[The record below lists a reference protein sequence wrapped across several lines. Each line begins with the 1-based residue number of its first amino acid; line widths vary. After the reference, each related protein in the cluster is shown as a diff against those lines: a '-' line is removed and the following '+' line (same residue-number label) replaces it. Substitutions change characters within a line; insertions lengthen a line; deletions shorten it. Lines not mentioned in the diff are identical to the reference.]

1 MKRLFSILI
10 VVIFLAG
17 NIGLTL
23 STHYCGG
30 RVSEQNLGLI
40 IADLGCG
47 MEAESKDNCSG
58 EETSVKS
65 NCCHDDHQNFKI
77 ADEFKTQTELI
88 SIDTQFA
95 TLFFASFF
103 DLHTLESTEYADYL
117 NYQPPRLAI
126 DIPVLFQSFLI

>member
-30 RVSEQNLGLI
+30 HVSEQSLGLSY
-40 IADLGCG
+40 ADLGCG
-47 MEAESKDNCSG
+47 MEDESEDNCSG

-65 NCCHDDHQNFKI
+65 NCCSDDHKNFKI
-77 ADEFKTQTELI
+77 ADEFKIQTELI

-103 DLHTLESTEYADYL
+103 DLYSIESENYTQYL
-117 NYQPPRLAI
+117 NYQPPRLTI
-126 DIPVLFQSFLI
+126 DIPVLIQSFLI